1 MMGDFLSRVVT
12 LEAVTP
18 AFLQRPN
25 RGGWGLEEGY
35 DTGSEVFMLVVSA
48 SKTSK
53 VLPALIACLLAMVA
67 VVCLVH
73 TDGIA
78 DSQTAHQGHRHTS
91 SSCAAHLTLDLH
103 CLVAILP
110 GVVVLVWLCLA
121 TLYLSVLLSKLVV
134 PVFPPFIP
142 PKALVRA

>member
-1 MMGDFLSRVVT
+1 
-12 LEAVTP
+12 
-18 AFLQRPN
+18 
-25 RGGWGLEEGY
+25 
-35 DTGSEVFMLVVSA
+35 MLVVSA

-53 VLPALIACLLAMVA
+53 VLPALMVCLLAMVA

-91 SSCAAHLTLDLH
+91 SSSAAHLTLDLH

-110 GVVVLVWLCLA
+110 GVVVLVWLCLGA
-121 TLYLSVLLSKLVV
+121 LYLFILLSKPVV

>member
-1 MMGDFLSRVVT
+1 
-12 LEAVTP
+12 
-18 AFLQRPN
+18 
-25 RGGWGLEEGY
+25 
-35 DTGSEVFMLVVSA
+35 MLVVSA

-53 VLPALIACLLAMVA
+53 VLPALMACLLAIVA

-73 TDGIA
+73 TDGVA
-78 DSQTAHQGHRHTS
+78 DSQTAHQGHHHTS
-91 SSCAAHLTLDLH
+91 SSSATHFTLDLH

-121 TLYLSVLLSKLVV
+121 TLCLSVLLSKPVV

-142 PKALVRA
+142 PKALVHA